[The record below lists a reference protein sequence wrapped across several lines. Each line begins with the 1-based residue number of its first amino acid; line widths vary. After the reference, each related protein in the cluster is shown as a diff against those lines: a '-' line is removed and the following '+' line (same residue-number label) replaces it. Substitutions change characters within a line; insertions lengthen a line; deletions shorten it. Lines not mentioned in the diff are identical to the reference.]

1 KRNDPSGSKL
11 ISNNRSDRTN
21 KNLFYSIYS
30 NAMIQQ
36 SFSQNHET
44 IHTLLN
50 RNKESQSLII
60 LSSSNCFCIS
70 SFNDV
75 KYHNVI
81 KQSIKKDPLIPIK
94 NLLGPLGTTPKIAN
108 FFSSFYPLI
117 THNQTSV
124 AKCLELDNLKQAFQV
139 LNYYLIA
146 KNERIYNF
154 DPCRNIILNAFICE
168 NVCIAKSGPLLKSC
182 QVFIVQVDSI
192 VIRSAKPYLA
202 TTRETVHG
210 HYGEILYEG
219 NTLVTF
225 IYEKSRS
232 DVIRQGLL
240 KVEQVLEA
248 RSINSI
254 LMNLK
259 K

>member
-1 KRNDPSGSKL
+1 KRNDPLGSKL

-70 SFNDV
+70 SFNDE
-75 KYHNVI
+75 
-81 KQSIKKDPLIPIK
+81 QP
-94 NLLGPLGTTPKIAN
+94 PKLRI
-108 FFSSFYPLI
+108 FFLSFYPLI

-232 DVIRQGLL
+232 DDIRQGLL

-259 K
+259 KRIEG